1 MRKLMKSTVAAGA
14 CALVF
19 GAVAPAMASET
30 DTASTAGI
38 EGYSA
43 NVEAEAVSTLVAE
56 RGLDRAE
63 AVELLRKQDA
73 AVRSLDAALAQ
84 LGDRAAGGYLDDAGN
99 PVVNVVSKTA
109 AAAVEGTGVTAK
121 LVSHTTAELEAAK
134 AALEAL
140 PAVADTTIATD
151 PTTNQ
156 VVLTIGTEA
165 DDTEA
170 ADLVAEA
177 RKLGDKVRVEYVA
190 GGFDV
195 AIYGGEAITGG
206 GSRCSA
212 GFNVNSGGQNYIVDA
227 GHCTGAVSQWNV
239 GPSVDASF
247 PGNDYGLIRN
257 DTGSAPGAVSLYDG
271 SAQPITSASNAYV
284 GQSICKSGSTTG
296 LTCGTVQATNVTV
309 NYAEGA
315 VHQLVQTSASVNSG
329 DSGGALFAG
338 SVGLGI
344 TSGMG
349 GGSSFF
355 QPLTEALSAYGVQ
368 LN

>member
-1 MRKLMKSTVAAGA
+1 MRKLVKSTVAAGA

-19 GAVAPAMASET
+19 GAVAPA
-30 DTASTAGI
+30 TASAAGV

-43 NVEAEAVSTLVAE
+43 DVAAEAVSALVAE
-56 RGLDRAE
+56 RGVDQE
-63 AVELLRKQDA
+63 AAKALLRTQDT
-73 AVRSLDAALAQ
+73 AVRTLDAALSQ
-84 LGDRAAGGYLDDAGN
+84 LGDRAAGGYLDASGN
-99 PVVNVVSKTA
+99 PVVNVVSQA
-109 AAAVEGTGVTAK
+109 AATSVESSGVVTR
-121 LVSHTTAELEAAK
+121 LVSHTAAELESARAE
-134 AALEAL
+134 LESL
-140 PAVADTTIATD
+140 PSVAGTTIATD

-156 VVLTIGTEA
+156 VVVTVADAA
-165 DDTEA
+165 DDAEA
-170 ADLVAEA
+170 ADLVAAAE
-177 RKLGDKVRVEYVA
+177 RLGDKVRIEYVA
-190 GGFDV
+190 GGFEA

-239 GPSVDASF
+239 GPSVGASF

-257 DTGSAPGAVSLYDG
+257 DTGSAPGAVSLYNG
-271 SAQPITSASNAYV
+271 SAQQINSASNAYV

-309 NYAEGA
+309 NYPQGA

-355 QPLTEALSAYGVQ
+355 QPLTEALSAYGVR

>member
-1 MRKLMKSTVAAGA
+1 MKRLTKTTVAAGA
-14 CALVF
+14 CALAF
-19 GAVAPAMASET
+19 GALAPAMASA
-30 DTASTAGI
+30 ASTPAEV

-43 NVEAEAVSTLVAE
+43 DVQAAAVSALVEERGIDEAEATA
-56 RGLDRAE
+56 
-63 AVELLRKQDA
+63 LLGSQDA
-73 AVRSLDAALAQ
+73 AVAALDAALQQ
-84 LGDRAAGGYLDDAGN
+84 LGDRAAGGYLDASGK
-99 PVVNVVSKTA
+99 PVVNVVSDA
-109 AAAVEGTGVTAK
+109 AAEVSSLVDGAGVATK
-121 LVSHTTAELEAAK
+121 LVEHSTAELEAAR
-134 AALEAL
+134 AAL
-140 PAVADTTIATD
+140 PTVVGTAVATD

-156 VVLTIGTEA
+156 VVVTVADEA
-165 DDTEA
+165 NDAE
-170 ADLVAEA
+170 VAELTA
-177 RKLGDKVRVEYVA
+177 AAQRLGDTVRVDHVA
-190 GGFDV
+190 GGFDT

-239 GPSVDASF
+239 GPSVGASF
-247 PGNDYGLIRN
+247 PGDDYGLIRN
-257 DTGSAPGAVSLYDG
+257 DTGSAPGAVSLYNG
-271 SAQPITSASNAYV
+271 STQAISSAGNASV

-338 SVGLGI
+338 STALGI

-355 QPLTEALSAYGVQ
+355 QPVTEALSAYGVQ

>member
-1 MRKLMKSTVAAGA
+1 MKRLTKTTVAAGA
-14 CALVF
+14 CALAF
-19 GAVAPAMASET
+19 GALAPAAMASA
-30 DTASTAGI
+30 ASTSAEV

-43 NVEAEAVSTLVAE
+43 SVQTEAVSALVAE
-56 RGLDRAE
+56 RGIDRAE
-63 AVELLRKQDA
+63 AIELLQKQDA
-73 AVRSLDAALAQ
+73 AVAALDSALEQ
-84 LGDRAAGGYLDDAGN
+84 LGARAAGGYLDASGT
-99 PVVNVVSKTA
+99 PVVNVVSDA
-109 AAAVEGTGVTAK
+109 AAASVAGSGVVTKVVEY
-121 LVSHTTAELEAAK
+121 STAELEAAR
-134 AALEAL
+134 AAL
-140 PAVADTTIATD
+140 PTVVGTAVATD

-156 VVLTIGTEA
+156 VVVTVAEEA
-165 DDTEA
+165 DATEVAELEA
-170 ADLVAEA
+170 AAQ
-177 RKLGDKVRVEYVA
+177 RLGDAVRVEHVD
-190 GGFDV
+190 GEFEL

-239 GPSVDASF
+239 GPSVGASF

-257 DTGSAPGAVSLYDG
+257 DTGSAPGAVSLYNG
-271 SAQPITSASNAYV
+271 STQAISSASNASV

-296 LTCGTVQATNVTV
+296 LTCGTVTATNVTV

-338 SVGLGI
+338 STALGI

-355 QPLTEALSAYGVQ
+355 QPVTEALSAYGVS